1 MIKKYCLNFLFLISV
16 LFVSCNMQNVSDS
29 GASLKVALPGKS
41 EKAAVKYTAD
51 DIKQYEVVITNEYG
65 KSFVKTGVPGETV
78 SFEHVL
84 TGKYDIDVFALDES
98 GYTGARGSVSASVKE
113 NETCNVAI
121 TASLLYRSDFFI
133 SGADGVWL
141 SNHSDY
147 FINSTFKNYRND
159 VDFSVTTENSTSEA
173 PAIELIPVTSVR
185 LTNGNIPYI
194 YVNALDT
201 KNSPIFG
208 SEQVTSSV
216 SFEAK
221 SSVPSTVNFY
231 FQDID
236 HEPIG
241 VVLQAELET
250 DFKEF
255 KMYMPAKN
263 FYTDDQSYSWNGTL
277 RAVVT
282 SGNGTVTIK
291 NVAID
296 TNAQRGENTPT
307 PIYTCYPPDTKGVK
321 LSSDYSNNS
330 HIFEFTDTNT
340 YGGLAWSQAKPNETA
355 DPSENVTY
363 SIYLTSTEENVNITF
378 YRYTLGGGIQ
388 QISKEQQ
395 IVQTD
400 VPAQITITVPQVE
413 TVTEREVCA
422 ILFKVDKPTTI
433 TIERYIL

>member
-1 MIKKYCLNFLFLISV
+1 MIKKSLFSV
-16 LFVSCNMQNVSDS
+16 LFAFSILFASCNMQDVSDT

-84 TGKYDIDVFALDES
+84 TGKYDIDVFALDVS

-173 PAIELIPVTSVR
+173 EAPAIELIPVTSVR

-208 SEQVTSSV
+208 SEQVTSV

-241 VVLQAELET
+241 VVLQAELT
-250 DFKEF
+250 NEF
-255 KMYMPAKN
+255 KKYEMFIPARM
-263 FYTDDQSYSWNGTL
+263 SLERSLWSGTL
-277 RAVVT
+277 RAGVT

-291 NVAID
+291 NPFV
-296 TNAQRGENTPT
+296 TNNASGNPAA
-307 PIYTCYPPDTKGVK
+307 YTCYPPDTKGVK
-321 LSSDYSNNS
+321 TYLTEDRGSYG
-330 HIFEFTDTNT
+330 HTFEFTDTSA
-340 YGGLAWSQAKPNETA
+340 YGGLVGHVFYNSTYQGFNNNYVL
-355 DPSENVTY
+355 NVK
-363 SIYLTSTEENVNITF
+363 SSEENVIITF
-378 YRYTLGGGIQ
+378 YLYTLGGGIQ
-388 QISKEQQ
+388 ELGSGQ
-395 IVQTD
+395 IVEGDNSEFCTFTFEPKPL
-400 VPAQITITVPQVE
+400 PA
-413 TVTEREVCA
+413 VTASDYEFTAV
-422 ILFKVDKPTTI
+422 LFKVNKPTII
-433 TIERYIL
+433 TID

>member
-84 TGKYDIDVFALDES
+84 TGKYDIDVFALDVS

-173 PAIELIPVTSVR
+173 EATELIPVTSVR

-201 KNSPIFG
+201 KNSQISSSG
-208 SEQVTSSV
+208 QVTSV

-241 VVLQAELET
+241 VVLQAELT
-250 DFKEF
+250 NEF
-255 KMYMPAKN
+255 KKYEMLIPARMN
-263 FYTDDQSYSWNGTL
+263 LGRSWSGTL
-277 RAVVT
+277 RAGVT

-291 NVAID
+291 NPFVFVTD
-296 TNAQRGENTPT
+296 NASGNPAA
-307 PIYTCYPPDTKGVK
+307 YTCYPPDTKGVK
-321 LSSDYSNNS
+321 TYLTEDRGSYY
-330 HIFEFTDTNT
+330 HTFEFTDTSA
-340 YGGLAWSQAKPNETA
+340 YGGLVGHEVNNSY
-355 DPSENVTY
+355 D
-363 SIYLTSTEENVNITF
+363 LTVKSSEENVIITF
-378 YRYTLGGGIQ
+378 YLYTLGGGIQ
-388 QISKEQQ
+388 ELGSSQ
-395 IVQTD
+395 IVEGDKFCTFTFEPD
-400 VPAQITITVPQVE
+400 PLPA
-413 TVTEREVCA
+413 VTASDYEFTAV
-422 ILFKVDKPTTI
+422 LFKVNKPTII
-433 TIERYIL
+433 TIS

>member
-1 MIKKYCLNFLFLISV
+1 MIKKSLFSV
-16 LFVSCNMQNVSDS
+16 LFAFSILFASCNMQDVSDT
-29 GASLKVALPGKS
+29 GTSLKIALPGNA
-41 EKAAVKYTAD
+41 EKVATKYEAS
-51 DIKQYEVVITNEYG
+51 DIVQYEVVITNEYN
-65 KSFVKTGVPGETV
+65 KSFVKTGRPGETI
-78 SFEHVL
+78 SFDHVL
-84 TGKYDIDVFALDES
+84 TGNYGIDVFALDES
-98 GYTGARGSVSASVKE
+98 GYTGAKGSVSATVKE

-121 TASLLYRSDFFI
+121 SASLLYKSDFFI
-133 SGADGVWL
+133 SGEDGAWL
-141 SNHSDY
+141 SNYSDY
-147 FINSTFKNYRND
+147 FYNSRFKNYKND
-159 VDFSVTTENSTSEA
+159 VDFSVSEGTLSTGGTISE
-173 PAIELIPVTSVR
+173 TSVT
-185 LTNGNIPYI
+185 LKNGNIPYI
-194 YVNALDT
+194 YVNSLYT
-201 KNSPIFG
+201 KNTAIYG
-208 SEQVTSSV
+208 SDQLILV
-216 SFEAK
+216 SFDAK
-221 SSVPSTVNFY
+221 ASVPSTVNFY
-231 FQDID
+231 FQDLKN
-236 HEPIG
+236 EPIG
-241 VVLQAELET
+241 VVMQAELET

-263 FYTDDQSYSWNGTL
+263 FYTDDQFYSWNGTL

>member
-1 MIKKYCLNFLFLISV
+1 MIKKSLFSV
-16 LFVSCNMQNVSDS
+16 LFAFSILFASCNMQNVSDS

-84 TGKYDIDVFALDES
+84 TGKYDIDVFALDVS

-173 PAIELIPVTSVR
+173 EAPAIELIPVTSVR

-201 KNSPIFG
+201 KNSPING
-208 SEQVTSSV
+208 YDQVTSV

-241 VVLQAELET
+241 VVLQAELT
-250 DFKEF
+250 NEF
-255 KMYMPAKN
+255 KKYEMFIPARIGLE
-263 FYTDDQSYSWNGTL
+263 QSFWSGTL
-277 RAVVT
+277 RAGVT

-291 NVAID
+291 NPFV
-296 TNAQRGENTPT
+296 TNDASGNPAA
-307 PIYTCYPPDTKGVK
+307 YTCYPPDTKGVK
-321 LSSDYSNNS
+321 TYLTKDYY
-330 HIFEFTDTNT
+330 HTFEFTDTSA
-340 YGGLAWSQAKPNETA
+340 YGGLVGHVFYNSSTQEVNNRYVL
-355 DPSENVTY
+355 NVK
-363 SIYLTSTEENVNITF
+363 SSEENVIITF
-378 YRYTLGGGIQ
+378 YLYTLGGGIQ
-388 QISKEQQ
+388 ELGSGQ
-395 IVQTD
+395 IVEGVNSEYGTFTFTPD
-400 VPAQITITVPQVE
+400 PRPA
-413 TVTEREVCA
+413 VTASDYEFTAV
-422 ILFKVDKPTTI
+422 LFKVNKPTII
-433 TIERYIL
+433 TIN

>member
-84 TGKYDIDVFALDES
+84 TGKYDIDVFALDVS

-173 PAIELIPVTSVR
+173 EAPAIELIPVTSVR

-208 SEQVTSSV
+208 SEQVTSV

-241 VVLQAELET
+241 VVLQAELT
-250 DFKEF
+250 NEF
-255 KMYMPAKN
+255 KKYEMFIPARM
-263 FYTDDQSYSWNGTL
+263 SLERSLWSGTL
-277 RAVVT
+277 RAGVT

-291 NVAID
+291 NPFV
-296 TNAQRGENTPT
+296 TNNASGNTAA
-307 PIYTCYPPDTKGVK
+307 YTCYPPDTKGVK
-321 LSSDYSNNS
+321 TYLTKDYY
-330 HIFEFTDTNT
+330 HTFEFTDTSA
-340 YGGLAWSQAKPNETA
+340 YGGLVGHVFYNSTNQEVNNSYKL
-355 DPSENVTY
+355 NVK
-363 SIYLTSTEENVNITF
+363 SSEENVIITF
-378 YRYTLGGGIQ
+378 YLYTLGGGIQ
-388 QISKEQQ
+388 ELGSGQ
-395 IVQTD
+395 IVEGDNSEFCTFTFEPD
-400 VPAQITITVPQVE
+400 PLPA
-413 TVTEREVCA
+413 VTASDYEFTAV
-422 ILFKVDKPTTI
+422 LFKVNKPTII
-433 TIERYIL
+433 TIQ

>member
-84 TGKYDIDVFALDES
+84 TGKYDIDVFALDVS

-201 KNSPIFG
+201 KNSPIIG
-208 SEQVTSSV
+208 IEQVTSV

-241 VVLQAELET
+241 VVLQAELT
-250 DFKEF
+250 NEF
-255 KMYMPAKN
+255 KKYEMLIPPR
-263 FYTDDQSYSWNGTL
+263 TSLERSLWSGTL
-277 RAVVT
+277 RAGVT

-291 NVAID
+291 NPFV
-296 TNAQRGENTPT
+296 TNNASGNTAA
-307 PIYTCYPPDTKGVK
+307 YTCYPPDTKGVK
-321 LSSDYSNNS
+321 TYLTEGSYY
-330 HIFEFTDTNT
+330 HTFEFTDTSA
-340 YGGLAWSQAKPNETA
+340 YGGLVGHVFYNSTNQEVNNNYEL
-355 DPSENVTY
+355 NVK
-363 SIYLTSTEENVNITF
+363 SSEENVIITF
-378 YRYTLGGGIQ
+378 YLYTLGGGIQ
-388 QISKEQQ
+388 ELGSGQ
-395 IVQTD
+395 IVEGDNSEYCTFIFEPD
-400 VPAQITITVPQVE
+400 PLPA
-413 TVTEREVCA
+413 VTASDYEFTAV
-422 ILFKVDKPTTI
+422 LFKVNKPTII
-433 TIERYIL
+433 TIQ

>member
-1 MIKKYCLNFLFLISV
+1 MIKKSLFSV
-16 LFVSCNMQNVSDS
+16 LFAFSILFASCNMQDVSDTGS
-29 GASLKVALPGKS
+29 SLKVALPGKS

-84 TGKYDIDVFALDES
+84 TGKYDIDVFALDVS

-173 PAIELIPVTSVR
+173 EAPAIELIPVTSVR

-208 SEQVTSSV
+208 SEQVTSV

-241 VVLQAELET
+241 VVLQAELT
-250 DFKEF
+250 NEF
-255 KMYMPAKN
+255 KKYEMFIPARI
-263 FYTDDQSYSWNGTL
+263 SLERSVWSGTL
-277 RAVVT
+277 RAGVT

-291 NVAID
+291 NPFV
-296 TNAQRGENTPT
+296 TNNASGNTAA
-307 PIYTCYPPDTKGVK
+307 YTCYPPDTKGVK
-321 LSSDYSNNS
+321 TYLTEDRGSYY
-330 HIFEFTDTNT
+330 HTFEFTDTSA
-340 YGGLAWSQAKPNETA
+340 YGGLVGHVFYNSTYQGFNN
-355 DPSENVTY
+355 SYVLNVK
-363 SIYLTSTEENVNITF
+363 SSEENVIITF
-378 YRYTLGGGIQ
+378 YLYTLGGGIQ
-388 QISKEQQ
+388 ELGSGQ
-395 IVQTD
+395 IVEGDNSEYCTFIFEPD
-400 VPAQITITVPQVE
+400 PLPA
-413 TVTEREVCA
+413 VTASDYEFTAV
-422 ILFKVDKPTTI
+422 LFKVNKPTII
-433 TIERYIL
+433 TIQ

>member
-84 TGKYDIDVFALDES
+84 TGKYDIDVFALDVS

-173 PAIELIPVTSVR
+173 EAPAIELIPVTSVR

-201 KNSPIFG
+201 KNSPIIG
-208 SEQVTSSV
+208 IEQVTSV

-241 VVLQAELET
+241 VVLQAELT
-250 DFKEF
+250 NEF
-255 KMYMPAKN
+255 KKYEMLIPPR
-263 FYTDDQSYSWNGTL
+263 TSLERSLWSGTL
-277 RAVVT
+277 RAGVT

-291 NVAID
+291 NPFV
-296 TNAQRGENTPT
+296 TNNASGNTAA
-307 PIYTCYPPDTKGVK
+307 YTCYPPDTKGVK
-321 LSSDYSNNS
+321 TYLTKDYY
-330 HIFEFTDTNT
+330 HTFEFTDTSA
-340 YGGLAWSQAKPNETA
+340 YGGLVGHVFYNSTNQEVNNNYEL
-355 DPSENVTY
+355 NVK
-363 SIYLTSTEENVNITF
+363 SSEENVIITF
-378 YRYTLGGGIQ
+378 YLYTLGGGIQ
-388 QISKEQQ
+388 ELGSGQ
-395 IVQTD
+395 IVEGDNSEYCTFIFEPD
-400 VPAQITITVPQVE
+400 PLPA
-413 TVTEREVCA
+413 VTASDYEFTAV
-422 ILFKVDKPTTI
+422 LFKVNKPTII
-433 TIERYIL
+433 TIQ

>member
-84 TGKYDIDVFALDES
+84 TGKYDIDVFALDVS

-201 KNSPIFG
+201 KNSPIIG
-208 SEQVTSSV
+208 IEQVTSV

-241 VVLQAELET
+241 VVLQAELT
-250 DFKEF
+250 NEF
-255 KMYMPAKN
+255 KKYEMLIPPR
-263 FYTDDQSYSWNGTL
+263 TSLERSLWSGTL
-277 RAVVT
+277 RAGVT

-291 NVAID
+291 NPFV
-296 TNAQRGENTPT
+296 TNNASGNTAA
-307 PIYTCYPPDTKGVK
+307 YTCYPPDTKGVK
-321 LSSDYSNNS
+321 TYLTKDYY
-330 HIFEFTDTNT
+330 HTFEFTDTSA
-340 YGGLAWSQAKPNETA
+340 YGGLVGHVFYNSTNQEVNNNYEL
-355 DPSENVTY
+355 NVK
-363 SIYLTSTEENVNITF
+363 SSEENVIITF
-378 YRYTLGGGIQ
+378 YLYTLGGGIQ
-388 QISKEQQ
+388 ELGSGQ
-395 IVQTD
+395 IVEGDNSEYCTFIFEPD
-400 VPAQITITVPQVE
+400 PLPA
-413 TVTEREVCA
+413 VTASDYEFTAV
-422 ILFKVDKPTTI
+422 LFKVNKPTII
-433 TIERYIL
+433 TIQ

>member
-1 MIKKYCLNFLFLISV
+1 MIKKSLFSV
-16 LFVSCNMQNVSDS
+16 LFAFSILFASCNMQDVSDTGS
-29 GASLKVALPGKS
+29 SLKVALPGKS

-84 TGKYDIDVFALDES
+84 TGKYDIDVFALDVS

-173 PAIELIPVTSVR
+173 EAPAIELIPVTSVR

-201 KNSPIFG
+201 KNSMIFG
-208 SEQVTSSV
+208 SEQVTSV

-241 VVLQAELET
+241 VVLQAELT
-250 DFKEF
+250 NEF
-255 KMYMPAKN
+255 KKYEMFIPARM
-263 FYTDDQSYSWNGTL
+263 SLERSLWSGTL
-277 RAVVT
+277 RAGVT

-291 NVAID
+291 NPFV
-296 TNAQRGENTPT
+296 TNNASGNTAA
-307 PIYTCYPPDTKGVK
+307 YTCYPPDTKGVK
-321 LSSDYSNNS
+321 TYLTEDRGSYY
-330 HIFEFTDTNT
+330 HTFEFTDTSA
-340 YGGLAWSQAKPNETA
+340 YGGLVGHVFYNSTNQDVNN
-355 DPSENVTY
+355 SYVLNVK
-363 SIYLTSTEENVNITF
+363 SSEENVIITF
-378 YRYTLGGGIQ
+378 YLYTLGGGIQ
-388 QISKEQQ
+388 ELGSGQ
-395 IVQTD
+395 IVEGDNSEYCTFTFD
-400 VPAQITITVPQVE
+400 PDPRPA
-413 TVTEREVCA
+413 VTASDYEFTAV
-422 ILFKVDKPTTI
+422 LFKVNKPTII
-433 TIERYIL
+433 TID

>member
-84 TGKYDIDVFALDES
+84 TGKYDIDVFALDVS

-173 PAIELIPVTSVR
+173 EAPAIELIPVTSVR

-201 KNSPIFG
+201 KNSPIIG
-208 SEQVTSSV
+208 IEQVTSV

-241 VVLQAELET
+241 VVLQAELT
-250 DFKEF
+250 NEF
-255 KMYMPAKN
+255 KKYEMLIPPR
-263 FYTDDQSYSWNGTL
+263 TSLERSLWSGTL
-277 RAVVT
+277 RAGVT

-291 NVAID
+291 NPFV
-296 TNAQRGENTPT
+296 TNNASENTAA
-307 PIYTCYPPDTKGVK
+307 YTCYPPDTKGVK
-321 LSSDYSNNS
+321 TYLTKDYY
-330 HIFEFTDTNT
+330 HTFEFTDTSA
-340 YGGLAWSQAKPNETA
+340 YGGLVGHVFYNSTNQEVNNNYEL
-355 DPSENVTY
+355 NVK
-363 SIYLTSTEENVNITF
+363 SSEENVIITF
-378 YRYTLGGGIQ
+378 YLYTLGGGIQ
-388 QISKEQQ
+388 ELGSGQ
-395 IVQTD
+395 IVEGDNSEYCTFIFEPD
-400 VPAQITITVPQVE
+400 PLPA
-413 TVTEREVCA
+413 VTASDYEFTAV
-422 ILFKVDKPTTI
+422 LFKVNKPTII
-433 TIERYIL
+433 TIQ

>member
-1 MIKKYCLNFLFLISV
+1 MIKKSLFSV
-16 LFVSCNMQNVSDS
+16 LFAFSILFASCNMQNVSDS

-65 KSFVKTGVPGETV
+65 KSFVKTGRPGETI
-78 SFEHVL
+78 SFDHVL
-84 TGKYDIDVFALDES
+84 TGNYDIDVFALDES
-98 GYTGARGSVSASVKE
+98 GYTGAKGSVSATVKE

-121 TASLLYRSDFFI
+121 SASLLYKSDFFI
-133 SGADGVWL
+133 SGEDGAWL
-141 SNHSDY
+141 SNYSDY
-147 FINSTFKNYRND
+147 FYNSRFKNYKND
-159 VDFSVTTENSTSEA
+159 VDFSVSEGTLSTGGTISE
-173 PAIELIPVTSVR
+173 TSVT
-185 LTNGNIPYI
+185 LKNGNIPYI
-194 YVNALDT
+194 YVNSLYT
-201 KNSPIFG
+201 KNTAIYG
-208 SEQVTSSV
+208 SDQLILV
-216 SFEAK
+216 SFDAK
-221 SSVPSTVNFY
+221 ASVPSTVNFY
-231 FQDID
+231 FQDLKN
-236 HEPIG
+236 EPIG
-241 VVLQAELET
+241 VVMQAELET

-263 FYTDDQSYSWNGTL
+263 FYTDDQFYSWNGTL

>member
-84 TGKYDIDVFALDES
+84 TGKYDIDVFALDVS

-113 NETCNVAI
+113 NETCNVVI

-173 PAIELIPVTSVR
+173 EAPAIELIPVTSVR

-201 KNSPIFG
+201 KNSPIIG
-208 SEQVTSSV
+208 IEQVTSV

-241 VVLQAELET
+241 VVLQAELT
-250 DFKEF
+250 NEF
-255 KMYMPAKN
+255 KKYEMLIPPRIGLER
-263 FYTDDQSYSWNGTL
+263 SLWSGTL
-277 RAVVT
+277 RAGVT

-291 NVAID
+291 NPFV
-296 TNAQRGENTPT
+296 TNNASGNPAA
-307 PIYTCYPPDTKGVK
+307 YTCYPPDTKGVK
-321 LSSDYSNNS
+321 TYLDRGSYY
-330 HIFEFTDTNT
+330 HTFEFTDTSA
-340 YGGLAWSQAKPNETA
+340 YGGLVGHVFYITDQDVNNSYRLDVK
-355 DPSENVTY
+355 S
-363 SIYLTSTEENVNITF
+363 SEENVIITF
-378 YRYTLGGGIQ
+378 YLYTLGGGIQ
-388 QISKEQQ
+388 ELGSGQ
-395 IVQTD
+395 IVEGDKFCTFTFEPD
-400 VPAQITITVPQVE
+400 PPPA
-413 TVTEREVCA
+413 VTASDYEFTAV
-422 ILFKVDKPTTI
+422 LFKVNKPTII
-433 TIERYIL
+433 TIQ

>member
-1 MIKKYCLNFLFLISV
+1 M
-16 LFVSCNMQNVSDS
+16 
-29 GASLKVALPGKS
+29 
-41 EKAAVKYTAD
+41 
-51 DIKQYEVVITNEYG
+51 
-65 KSFVKTGVPGETV
+65 V
-78 SFEHVL
+78 SF
-84 TGKYDIDVFALDES
+84 D
-98 GYTGARGSVSASVKE
+98 
-113 NETCNVAI
+113 
-121 TASLLYRSDFFI
+121 
-133 SGADGVWL
+133 
-141 SNHSDY
+141 
-147 FINSTFKNYRND
+147 
-159 VDFSVTTENSTSEA
+159 
-173 PAIELIPVTSVR
+173 
-185 LTNGNIPYI
+185 
-194 YVNALDT
+194 
-201 KNSPIFG
+201 
-208 SEQVTSSV
+208 
-216 SFEAK
+216 AK
-221 SSVPSTVNFY
+221 ASVPSTVNFY
-231 FQDID
+231 FQDLKN
-236 HEPIG
+236 EPIG
-241 VVLQAELET
+241 VVMQAELET

-291 NVAID
+291 NVAIN

>member
-1 MIKKYCLNFLFLISV
+1 
-16 LFVSCNMQNVSDS
+16 MQDVSDTGS
-29 GASLKVALPGKS
+29 SLKVALPGKS

-84 TGKYDIDVFALDES
+84 TGKYDIDVFALDVS

-159 VDFSVTTENSTSEA
+159 VDFSVTTENPTSEAEA
-173 PAIELIPVTSVR
+173 PAIALIPVTSVR

-208 SEQVTSSV
+208 SEQVTSV

-241 VVLQAELET
+241 VVLQAELT
-250 DFKEF
+250 NEF
-255 KMYMPAKN
+255 KKYEMFIPARM
-263 FYTDDQSYSWNGTL
+263 SLERSLWSGTL
-277 RAVVT
+277 RAGVT

-291 NVAID
+291 NPFV
-296 TNAQRGENTPT
+296 TNNASENTAA
-307 PIYTCYPPDTKGVK
+307 YTCYPPDTKGVK
-321 LSSDYSNNS
+321 TYLTEDRGSYY
-330 HIFEFTDTNT
+330 HTFEFTDTSA
-340 YGGLAWSQAKPNETA
+340 YGGLVGHVFYNSTNQEVNN
-355 DPSENVTY
+355 SYVLNVK
-363 SIYLTSTEENVNITF
+363 SSEENVIITF
-378 YRYTLGGGIQ
+378 YLYTLGGGIQ
-388 QISKEQQ
+388 ELGSRQ
-395 IVQTD
+395 IVEGDNSEFSTFTFEPD
-400 VPAQITITVPQVE
+400 PIPA
-413 TVTEREVCA
+413 VTASDYEFTAV
-422 ILFKVDKPTTI
+422 LFKVNKPTII
-433 TIERYIL
+433 TID

>member
-1 MIKKYCLNFLFLISV
+1 MIKKSLFSV
-16 LFVSCNMQNVSDS
+16 LFAFSILFASCNMQDVSDT
-29 GASLKVALPGKS
+29 GTSLKIALPRNA
-41 EKAAVKYTAD
+41 EKVATKYEAS
-51 DIKQYEVVITNEYG
+51 DIVQYEVVITNEYG

-84 TGKYDIDVFALDES
+84 TGKYDIDVFALDVS

-173 PAIELIPVTSVR
+173 EAPAIELIPVTSVR

-201 KNSPIFG
+201 KNSTIFG
-208 SEQVTSSV
+208 SDQVTSV

-241 VVLQAELET
+241 VVLQAELT
-250 DFKEF
+250 NEF
-255 KMYMPAKN
+255 KKYEMFIPARM
-263 FYTDDQSYSWNGTL
+263 SLERSLWSGTL
-277 RAVVT
+277 RAGVT

-291 NVAID
+291 NPFVIN
-296 TNAQRGENTPT
+296 NASGNPAA
-307 PIYTCYPPDTKGVK
+307 YTCYPPDTKGVK
-321 LSSDYSNNS
+321 TYLTEDRGSYY
-330 HIFEFTDTNT
+330 HTFEFTDTSA
-340 YGGLAWSQAKPNETA
+340 YGGLVGHVFYNSTYQGFNN
-355 DPSENVTY
+355 SYVLNVK
-363 SIYLTSTEENVNITF
+363 SSEENVIITF
-378 YRYTLGGGIQ
+378 YLYTLGGGIQ
-388 QISKEQQ
+388 ELGSGQ
-395 IVQTD
+395 IVEGDNSEYCTFTFEPD
-400 VPAQITITVPQVE
+400 PRPA
-413 TVTEREVCA
+413 VTASDYEFTAV
-422 ILFKVDKPTTI
+422 LFKVNKPTII
-433 TIERYIL
+433 TID

>member
-84 TGKYDIDVFALDES
+84 TGKYDIDVFALDVS

-113 NETCNVAI
+113 NETCNVVI

-173 PAIELIPVTSVR
+173 EAPAIELIPVTSVR

-201 KNSPIFG
+201 KNSPIIG
-208 SEQVTSSV
+208 IEQVTSV

-241 VVLQAELET
+241 VVLQAELT
-250 DFKEF
+250 NEF
-255 KMYMPAKN
+255 KKYEMLIPPRIGLER
-263 FYTDDQSYSWNGTL
+263 SLWSGTL
-277 RAVVT
+277 RAGVT

-291 NVAID
+291 NPFV
-296 TNAQRGENTPT
+296 TNNASGNPAA
-307 PIYTCYPPDTKGVK
+307 YTCYPPDTKGVK
-321 LSSDYSNNS
+321 TYLDRGSYA
-330 HIFEFTDTNT
+330 HTFEFTDTSA
-340 YGGLAWSQAKPNETA
+340 YGGLVGHVFYNSTNQEFNNNYEL
-355 DPSENVTY
+355 NVK
-363 SIYLTSTEENVNITF
+363 SSEENVIITF
-378 YRYTLGGGIQ
+378 YLYTLGGGIQ
-388 QISKEQQ
+388 ELSSGQ
-395 IVQTD
+395 IVEGDNSEYCTFIFKPD
-400 VPAQITITVPQVE
+400 PLPA
-413 TVTEREVCA
+413 VTASDYEFTAV
-422 ILFKVDKPTTI
+422 LFKVNKPTII
-433 TIERYIL
+433 TIQ

>member
-1 MIKKYCLNFLFLISV
+1 MIKKSLFSV
-16 LFVSCNMQNVSDS
+16 LFAFSILFASCNMQDVSDT
-29 GASLKVALPGKS
+29 GTSLKIALPRNA
-41 EKAAVKYTAD
+41 EKVATKYEAS
-51 DIKQYEVVITNEYG
+51 DIVQYEVVITNEYG

-84 TGKYDIDVFALDES
+84 TGKYDIDVFALDVS

-173 PAIELIPVTSVR
+173 EAPAIELIPVTSVR

-201 KNSPIFG
+201 KNSPIIG
-208 SEQVTSSV
+208 IEQVTSV

-241 VVLQAELET
+241 VVLQAELT
-250 DFKEF
+250 NEF
-255 KMYMPAKN
+255 KKYEMFIPPRMSLG
-263 FYTDDQSYSWNGTL
+263 QSFWSGTL
-277 RAVVT
+277 RAGVT

-291 NVAID
+291 NPFV
-296 TNAQRGENTPT
+296 TNNASGNPAA
-307 PIYTCYPPDTKGVK
+307 YTCYPPDTKGVK
-321 LSSDYSNNS
+321 TYLTEDRGSYY
-330 HIFEFTDTNT
+330 HTFEFTDTSA
-340 YGGLAWSQAKPNETA
+340 YGGLVGHEVNNSY
-355 DPSENVTY
+355 D
-363 SIYLTSTEENVNITF
+363 LTVKSSEENVIITF
-378 YRYTLGGGIQ
+378 YLYTLGGGIQ
-388 QISKEQQ
+388 ELGSSQ
-395 IVQTD
+395 IVEGDKFCTFTFEPD
-400 VPAQITITVPQVE
+400 PLPA
-413 TVTEREVCA
+413 VTASDYEFTAV
-422 ILFKVDKPTTI
+422 LFKVNKPTII
-433 TIERYIL
+433 TIQ

>member
-1 MIKKYCLNFLFLISV
+1 MIKKSLFSV
-16 LFVSCNMQNVSDS
+16 LFAFSILFASCNMQNVSDS

-84 TGKYDIDVFALDES
+84 TGKYDIDVFALDVS

-201 KNSPIFG
+201 KNSPISS

-241 VVLQAELET
+241 VVLQAELT
-250 DFKEF
+250 NEF
-255 KMYMPAKN
+255 KKYEMLIPPRIGLE
-263 FYTDDQSYSWNGTL
+263 QSFWSGTL
-277 RAVVT
+277 RAGVT

-291 NVAID
+291 NPFV
-296 TNAQRGENTPT
+296 TNAASGNPAA
-307 PIYTCYPPDTKGVK
+307 YTCYPPDTKGVK
-321 LSSDYSNNS
+321 TYLTKDYY
-330 HIFEFTDTNT
+330 HTFEFTDTSA
-340 YGGLAWSQAKPNETA
+340 YGGLVGHVFYNSSTQEVNNRYVL
-355 DPSENVTY
+355 NVK
-363 SIYLTSTEENVNITF
+363 SSEENVIITF
-378 YRYTLGGGIQ
+378 YLYTLGGGIQ
-388 QISKEQQ
+388 ELGSGQ
-395 IVQTD
+395 IVEGVNSEYCTFTFTPD
-400 VPAQITITVPQVE
+400 PP
-413 TVTEREVCA
+413 VTASDYEFTAV
-422 ILFKVDKPTTI
+422 LFKVNKPTII
-433 TIERYIL
+433 TIQ

>member
-1 MIKKYCLNFLFLISV
+1 MIKKSLFSV
-16 LFVSCNMQNVSDS
+16 LFAFSILFASCNMQDVSDT
-29 GASLKVALPGKS
+29 GTSLKIALPRNA
-41 EKAAVKYTAD
+41 EKVATKYEAS
-51 DIKQYEVVITNEYG
+51 DIVQYEVVITNEYN
-65 KSFVKTGVPGETV
+65 KSFVKTGRPGETI
-78 SFEHVL
+78 SFDHVL
-84 TGKYDIDVFALDES
+84 TGNYDIDVFALDES

-201 KNSPIFG
+201 KNSTIFG
-208 SEQVTSSV
+208 SEQVTSV

-241 VVLQAELET
+241 VVLQAELT
-250 DFKEF
+250 NEF
-255 KMYMPAKN
+255 KKYEMLIPPRIGLE
-263 FYTDDQSYSWNGTL
+263 QSFWSGTL
-277 RAVVT
+277 RAGVT

-291 NVAID
+291 NPFV
-296 TNAQRGENTPT
+296 TNDASGNPAA
-307 PIYTCYPPDTKGVK
+307 YTCYPPDTKGVK
-321 LSSDYSNNS
+321 TYLTKDYY
-330 HIFEFTDTNT
+330 HTFEFTDTSA
-340 YGGLAWSQAKPNETA
+340 YGGLVGHVFYNSSTQEVNNRYVL
-355 DPSENVTY
+355 NVK
-363 SIYLTSTEENVNITF
+363 SSEENVIITF
-378 YRYTLGGGIQ
+378 YLYTLGGGIQ
-388 QISKEQQ
+388 ELGSGQ
-395 IVQTD
+395 IVEGVNSEYCTFTFTPD
-400 VPAQITITVPQVE
+400 PP
-413 TVTEREVCA
+413 VTASDYEFTAV
-422 ILFKVDKPTTI
+422 LFKVNKPTII
-433 TIERYIL
+433 TIQ

>member
-1 MIKKYCLNFLFLISV
+1 MIKKSLFSV
-16 LFVSCNMQNVSDS
+16 LFAFSILFASCNMQDVSDT
-29 GASLKVALPGKS
+29 GTSLKIALPRNA
-41 EKAAVKYTAD
+41 EKVATKYEAS
-51 DIKQYEVVITNEYG
+51 DIVQYEVVITNEYG

-84 TGKYDIDVFALDES
+84 TGKYDIDVFALDVS

-159 VDFSVTTENSTSEA
+159 VDFSVTTENPTSEAEA

-201 KNSPIFG
+201 KNSQISS

-241 VVLQAELET
+241 VVLQAELT
-250 DFKEF
+250 NEF
-255 KMYMPAKN
+255 KKYEMLIPARMN
-263 FYTDDQSYSWNGTL
+263 LGRSWSGTL
-277 RAVVT
+277 RAGVT

-291 NVAID
+291 NPFV
-296 TNAQRGENTPT
+296 TNNASGNTAA
-307 PIYTCYPPDTKGVK
+307 YTCYPPDTKGVK
-321 LSSDYSNNS
+321 TYLTEGSYY
-330 HIFEFTDTNT
+330 HTFEFTDTSA
-340 YGGLAWSQAKPNETA
+340 YGGLVGHVFYITDQDVNNSYRLDVK
-355 DPSENVTY
+355 S
-363 SIYLTSTEENVNITF
+363 SEENVIITF
-378 YRYTLGGGIQ
+378 YLYTLGGGIQ
-388 QISKEQQ
+388 ELGSGQ
-395 IVQTD
+395 IVEGDEFCTFTFEPD
-400 VPAQITITVPQVE
+400 PPPA
-413 TVTEREVCA
+413 VTASDYEFTAV
-422 ILFKVDKPTTI
+422 LFKVNKPTII
-433 TIERYIL
+433 TIS

>member
-1 MIKKYCLNFLFLISV
+1 MIKKSLFSV
-16 LFVSCNMQNVSDS
+16 LFAFSILFASCNMQDVSDTGS
-29 GASLKVALPGKS
+29 SLKVALPGKS

-84 TGKYDIDVFALDES
+84 TGKYDIDVFALDVS

-159 VDFSVTTENSTSEA
+159 VDFSVTTENPTSEAEA
-173 PAIELIPVTSVR
+173 PAIALIPVTSVR

-201 KNSPIFG
+201 KNSPISG
-208 SEQVTSSV
+208 YEQVTSV

-241 VVLQAELET
+241 VVLQAELT
-250 DFKEF
+250 NEF
-255 KMYMPAKN
+255 KKYEMLIPPRIGLE
-263 FYTDDQSYSWNGTL
+263 QSFWSGTL
-277 RAVVT
+277 RAGVT

-291 NVAID
+291 NPFV
-296 TNAQRGENTPT
+296 TNDASGNPAA
-307 PIYTCYPPDTKGVK
+307 YTCYPPDTKGVK
-321 LSSDYSNNS
+321 TYLTKDYY
-330 HIFEFTDTNT
+330 HTFEFTDTSA
-340 YGGLAWSQAKPNETA
+340 YGGLVGHVFYNSSTQEVNNRYVL
-355 DPSENVTY
+355 NVK
-363 SIYLTSTEENVNITF
+363 SSEENVIITF
-378 YRYTLGGGIQ
+378 YLYTLGGGIQ
-388 QISKEQQ
+388 ELGSGQ
-395 IVQTD
+395 IVEGVNSEYCTFTFTPD
-400 VPAQITITVPQVE
+400 PP
-413 TVTEREVCA
+413 VTASDYEFTAV
-422 ILFKVDKPTTI
+422 LFKVNKPTII
-433 TIERYIL
+433 TIQ

>member
-1 MIKKYCLNFLFLISV
+1 MIKKSLFSV
-16 LFVSCNMQNVSDS
+16 LFAFSILFASCNMQDVSDT
-29 GASLKVALPGKS
+29 GTSLKIALPRNA
-41 EKAAVKYTAD
+41 EKVATKYEAS
-51 DIKQYEVVITNEYG
+51 DIVQYEVVITNEYG

-84 TGKYDIDVFALDES
+84 TGKYDIDVFALDVS

-133 SGADGVWL
+133 SGEDGAWL
-141 SNHSDY
+141 SNYSDY
-147 FINSTFKNYRND
+147 FYNSRFKNYKND
-159 VDFSVTTENSTSEA
+159 VDFSVSEGTLSTGGTISE
-173 PAIELIPVTSVR
+173 TSVT
-185 LTNGNIPYI
+185 LKNGNIPYI
-194 YVNALDT
+194 YVNSLYT
-201 KNSPIFG
+201 KNTAIYG
-208 SEQVTSSV
+208 SDQLILV
-216 SFEAK
+216 SFDAK
-221 SSVPSTVNFY
+221 ASVPSTVNFY
-231 FQDID
+231 FQDLKN
-236 HEPIG
+236 EPIG
-241 VVLQAELET
+241 VVMQAELET

-263 FYTDDQSYSWNGTL
+263 FYTDDQFYSWNGTL

>member
-1 MIKKYCLNFLFLISV
+1 MIKKSLFSV
-16 LFVSCNMQNVSDS
+16 LFAFSILFASCNMQDVSDTGS
-29 GASLKVALPGKS
+29 SLKVALPGKS

-51 DIKQYEVVITNEYG
+51 DIKQYEVVITNEYN
-65 KSFVKTGVPGETV
+65 KSFVKTGRPGETI
-78 SFEHVL
+78 SFDHVL
-84 TGKYDIDVFALDES
+84 TGNYDIDVFALDES

-113 NETCNVAI
+113 NETCNVTI

-173 PAIELIPVTSVR
+173 EAPAIELIPVTSVR

-201 KNSPIFG
+201 KNSKIFG
-208 SEQVTSSV
+208 SEQVTSV

-241 VVLQAELET
+241 VVLQAELT
-250 DFKEF
+250 NEF
-255 KMYMPAKN
+255 KKYEMFIPARM
-263 FYTDDQSYSWNGTL
+263 SLERSLWSGTL
-277 RAVVT
+277 RAGVT

-291 NVAID
+291 NPFV
-296 TNAQRGENTPT
+296 TNNASGNTAA
-307 PIYTCYPPDTKGVK
+307 YTCYPPDTKGVK
-321 LSSDYSNNS
+321 TYLTKDYY
-330 HIFEFTDTNT
+330 HTFEFTDTSA
-340 YGGLAWSQAKPNETA
+340 YGGLVGHVFYNSTNQDVNN
-355 DPSENVTY
+355 SYVLNVK
-363 SIYLTSTEENVNITF
+363 SSEENVIITF
-378 YRYTLGGGIQ
+378 YLYTLGGGIQ
-388 QISKEQQ
+388 ELGSGQ
-395 IVQTD
+395 IVEGDNSEYCTFIFEPD
-400 VPAQITITVPQVE
+400 PLPA
-413 TVTEREVCA
+413 VTASDYEFTAV
-422 ILFKVDKPTTI
+422 LFKVNKPTII
-433 TIERYIL
+433 TIQ

>member
-1 MIKKYCLNFLFLISV
+1 MIKKSLFSV
-16 LFVSCNMQNVSDS
+16 LFAFSILFASCNMQDVSDT
-29 GASLKVALPGKS
+29 GTSLKIALPGNA
-41 EKAAVKYTAD
+41 EKVATKYEAS
-51 DIKQYEVVITNEYG
+51 DIVQYEVVITNEYG

-84 TGKYDIDVFALDES
+84 TGKYDIDVFALDVS

-159 VDFSVTTENSTSEA
+159 VDFSVTTENPTSEAEA

-201 KNSPIFG
+201 KNSQISS

-241 VVLQAELET
+241 VVLQAELT
-250 DFKEF
+250 NEF
-255 KMYMPAKN
+255 KKYEMLIPARMN
-263 FYTDDQSYSWNGTL
+263 LGRSWSGTL
-277 RAVVT
+277 RAGVT

-291 NVAID
+291 NPFV
-296 TNAQRGENTPT
+296 TNNASGNTAA
-307 PIYTCYPPDTKGVK
+307 YTCYPPDTKGVK
-321 LSSDYSNNS
+321 TYLTEGSYY
-330 HIFEFTDTNT
+330 HTFEFTDTSA
-340 YGGLAWSQAKPNETA
+340 YGGLVGHVFYITDQDVNNSYRLDVK
-355 DPSENVTY
+355 S
-363 SIYLTSTEENVNITF
+363 SEENVIITF
-378 YRYTLGGGIQ
+378 YLYTLGGGIQ
-388 QISKEQQ
+388 ELGSGQ
-395 IVQTD
+395 IVEGDEFCTFTFEPD
-400 VPAQITITVPQVE
+400 PPPA
-413 TVTEREVCA
+413 VTASDYEFTAV
-422 ILFKVDKPTTI
+422 LFKVNKPTII
-433 TIERYIL
+433 TIS

>member
-1 MIKKYCLNFLFLISV
+1 MIKKSLFSV
-16 LFVSCNMQNVSDS
+16 LFAFSILFASCNMQDVSDT
-29 GASLKVALPGKS
+29 GTSLKIALPRNA
-41 EKAAVKYTAD
+41 EKVATKYEAS
-51 DIKQYEVVITNEYG
+51 DIVQYEVVITNEYN
-65 KSFVKTGVPGETV
+65 KSFVKTGRPGETI
-78 SFEHVL
+78 SFDHVL
-84 TGKYDIDVFALDES
+84 TGNYDIDVFALDES

-173 PAIELIPVTSVR
+173 EAPAIELIPVTSVR

-201 KNSPIFG
+201 KNSTIFG
-208 SEQVTSSV
+208 SDQVTSV

-241 VVLQAELET
+241 VVLQAELT
-250 DFKEF
+250 NEF
-255 KMYMPAKN
+255 KKYEMFIPARM
-263 FYTDDQSYSWNGTL
+263 SLERSLWSGTL
-277 RAVVT
+277 RAGVT

-291 NVAID
+291 NPFV
-296 TNAQRGENTPT
+296 TNNASGNTAA
-307 PIYTCYPPDTKGVK
+307 YTCYPPDTKGVK
-321 LSSDYSNNS
+321 TYLTEDRGSYY
-330 HIFEFTDTNT
+330 HTFEFTDTSA
-340 YGGLAWSQAKPNETA
+340 YGGLVGHVFYNSTNQEVNN
-355 DPSENVTY
+355 SYVLNVK
-363 SIYLTSTEENVNITF
+363 SSEENVIITF
-378 YRYTLGGGIQ
+378 YLYTLGGGIQ
-388 QISKEQQ
+388 ELGSGQ
-395 IVQTD
+395 IVEGDNSEFCTFPFEPD
-400 VPAQITITVPQVE
+400 PLPA
-413 TVTEREVCA
+413 VTASDYEFTAV
-422 ILFKVDKPTTI
+422 LFKVNKPTII
-433 TIERYIL
+433 TID

>member
-1 MIKKYCLNFLFLISV
+1 MIKKSLFSV
-16 LFVSCNMQNVSDS
+16 LFAFSILFASCNMQDVSDTGS
-29 GASLKVALPGKS
+29 SLKVALPGKS

-84 TGKYDIDVFALDES
+84 TGKYDIDVFALDVS

-159 VDFSVTTENSTSEA
+159 VDFSVTTENPTSEAEA
-173 PAIELIPVTSVR
+173 PAIALIPVTSVR

-208 SEQVTSSV
+208 SEQVTSV

-241 VVLQAELET
+241 VVLQAELT
-250 DFKEF
+250 NEF
-255 KMYMPAKN
+255 KKYEMFIPARM
-263 FYTDDQSYSWNGTL
+263 SLERSLWSGTL
-277 RAVVT
+277 RAGVT

-291 NVAID
+291 NPFV
-296 TNAQRGENTPT
+296 TNNASGNTAA
-307 PIYTCYPPDTKGVK
+307 YTCYPPDTKGVK
-321 LSSDYSNNS
+321 TYLTEDRGSYY
-330 HIFEFTDTNT
+330 HTFEFTDTSA
-340 YGGLAWSQAKPNETA
+340 YGGLVGHVFYNSTNQEVNN
-355 DPSENVTY
+355 SYVLNVK
-363 SIYLTSTEENVNITF
+363 SSEENVIITF
-378 YRYTLGGGIQ
+378 YLYTLGGGIQ
-388 QISKEQQ
+388 ELGSRQ
-395 IVQTD
+395 IVEGDNSEFSTFTFEPD
-400 VPAQITITVPQVE
+400 PIPA
-413 TVTEREVCA
+413 VTASDYEFTAV
-422 ILFKVDKPTTI
+422 LFKVNKPTII
-433 TIERYIL
+433 TID

>member
-1 MIKKYCLNFLFLISV
+1 MIKKSLFSV
-16 LFVSCNMQNVSDS
+16 LFAFSILFASCNMQDVSDT
-29 GASLKVALPGKS
+29 GTSLKIALPRNA
-41 EKAAVKYTAD
+41 EKVATKYEAS
-51 DIKQYEVVITNEYG
+51 DIVQYEVVITNEYG

-84 TGKYDIDVFALDES
+84 TGKYDIDVFALDVS

-173 PAIELIPVTSVR
+173 EAPAIELIPVTSVR

-208 SEQVTSSV
+208 SEQVTSV

-241 VVLQAELET
+241 VVLQAELT
-250 DFKEF
+250 NEF
-255 KMYMPAKN
+255 KKYEMFIPARM
-263 FYTDDQSYSWNGTL
+263 SLERSLWSGTL
-277 RAVVT
+277 RAGVT

-291 NVAID
+291 NSFV
-296 TNAQRGENTPT
+296 TNNASGNTAA
-307 PIYTCYPPDTKGVK
+307 YTCYPPDTKGVK
-321 LSSDYSNNS
+321 TYLTEDRGSYY
-330 HIFEFTDTNT
+330 HTFEFTDTSA
-340 YGGLAWSQAKPNETA
+340 YGGLVGHVFYNSTYQGFNN
-355 DPSENVTY
+355 SYVLNVK
-363 SIYLTSTEENVNITF
+363 SSEENVIITF
-378 YRYTLGGGIQ
+378 YLYTLGGGIQ
-388 QISKEQQ
+388 ELGSGQ
-395 IVQTD
+395 IVEGDNSEYCTFPF
-400 VPAQITITVPQVE
+400 VPDPLPA
-413 TVTEREVCA
+413 VTASDYEFTAV
-422 ILFKVDKPTTI
+422 LFKVNKPTII
-433 TIERYIL
+433 TIQ

>member
-1 MIKKYCLNFLFLISV
+1 MIKKSLFSV
-16 LFVSCNMQNVSDS
+16 LFAFSILFASCNMQDVSDTGS
-29 GASLKVALPGKS
+29 SLKVALPGKS

-84 TGKYDIDVFALDES
+84 TGKYDIDVFALDVS

-159 VDFSVTTENSTSEA
+159 VDFSVTTENPTSEAEA
-173 PAIELIPVTSVR
+173 PAIALIPVTSVR

-208 SEQVTSSV
+208 SEQVTSV

-241 VVLQAELET
+241 VVLQAELT
-250 DFKEF
+250 NEF
-255 KMYMPAKN
+255 KKYEMFIPARM
-263 FYTDDQSYSWNGTL
+263 SLERSLWSGTL
-277 RAVVT
+277 RAGVT

-291 NVAID
+291 NPFV
-296 TNAQRGENTPT
+296 TNNASGNTAA
-307 PIYTCYPPDTKGVK
+307 YTCYPPDTKGVK
-321 LSSDYSNNS
+321 TYLTEDRGSYY
-330 HIFEFTDTNT
+330 HTFEFTDTSA
-340 YGGLAWSQAKPNETA
+340 YGGLVGHVFYNSTNQEVNNSYEL
-355 DPSENVTY
+355 NVK
-363 SIYLTSTEENVNITF
+363 SSEENVIITF
-378 YRYTLGGGIQ
+378 YLYTLGGGIQ
-388 QISKEQQ
+388 ELGSRQ
-395 IVQTD
+395 IVEGDNSEFSTFTFEPD
-400 VPAQITITVPQVE
+400 PIPA
-413 TVTEREVCA
+413 VTASDYEFTAV
-422 ILFKVDKPTTI
+422 LFKVNKPTII
-433 TIERYIL
+433 TID

>member
-1 MIKKYCLNFLFLISV
+1 MIKKCCLNFLFLISV
-16 LFVSCNMQNVSDS
+16 LFTACNMQNVSDS
-29 GASLKVALPGKS
+29 GSSLKVALPGKS
-41 EKAAVKYTAD
+41 EKVAVKYTAD

-84 TGKYDIDVFALDES
+84 TGKYDIDVFALDVS

-133 SGADGVWL
+133 SGEDGAWL
-141 SNHSDY
+141 SNYSDY
-147 FINSTFKNYRND
+147 FYNSRFKNYKND
-159 VDFSVTTENSTSEA
+159 VDFSVTTENSTSEAEA

-201 KNSPIFG
+201 KNSMIFG
-208 SEQVTSSV
+208 SEQVTSV

-241 VVLQAELET
+241 VVLQAELT
-250 DFKEF
+250 NEF
-255 KMYMPAKN
+255 KKYEMFIPARM
-263 FYTDDQSYSWNGTL
+263 SLERSLWSGTL
-277 RAVVT
+277 RAGVT

-291 NVAID
+291 NPFV
-296 TNAQRGENTPT
+296 TNNASGNTAA
-307 PIYTCYPPDTKGVK
+307 YTCYPPDTKGVK
-321 LSSDYSNNS
+321 TYLTEDRGSYY
-330 HIFEFTDTNT
+330 HTFEFTDTSA
-340 YGGLAWSQAKPNETA
+340 YGGLVGHVFYNSTNQDVNN
-355 DPSENVTY
+355 SYVLNVK
-363 SIYLTSTEENVNITF
+363 SSEENVIITF
-378 YRYTLGGGIQ
+378 YLYTLGGGIQ
-388 QISKEQQ
+388 ELGSGQ
-395 IVQTD
+395 IVEGDNSEFCTFTFEPD
-400 VPAQITITVPQVE
+400 PLPA
-413 TVTEREVCA
+413 VTASDYEFTAV
-422 ILFKVDKPTTI
+422 LFKVNKPTII
-433 TIERYIL
+433 TIQ

>member
-1 MIKKYCLNFLFLISV
+1 MIKKSLFSV
-16 LFVSCNMQNVSDS
+16 LFAFSILFASCNMQDVSDTGS
-29 GASLKVALPGKS
+29 SLKVALPGKS

-84 TGKYDIDVFALDES
+84 TGKYDIDVFALDVS

-201 KNSPIFG
+201 KNSQISS

-241 VVLQAELET
+241 VVLQAELT
-250 DFKEF
+250 NEF
-255 KMYMPAKN
+255 KKYEMFIPARMN
-263 FYTDDQSYSWNGTL
+263 LRRSWSGTL
-277 RAVVT
+277 RAGVT

-291 NVAID
+291 NPFV
-296 TNAQRGENTPT
+296 TNNASGNTAA
-307 PIYTCYPPDTKGVK
+307 YTCYPPDTKGVK
-321 LSSDYSNNS
+321 TYLDRGTYY
-330 HIFEFTDTNT
+330 HTFEFTDTSA
-340 YGGLAWSQAKPNETA
+340 YGGLVGHVFYNSTNQEVNN
-355 DPSENVTY
+355 SYVLNVK
-363 SIYLTSTEENVNITF
+363 SSEENVIITF
-378 YRYTLGGGIQ
+378 YLYTLGGGIQ
-388 QISKEQQ
+388 ELGSGQ
-395 IVQTD
+395 IVEGDNSEYCTFTFTPD
-400 VPAQITITVPQVE
+400 PLPA
-413 TVTEREVCA
+413 VTASDYEFTAV
-422 ILFKVDKPTTI
+422 LFKVNKPTII
-433 TIERYIL
+433 TIS

>member
-1 MIKKYCLNFLFLISV
+1 MIKKSLFSV
-16 LFVSCNMQNVSDS
+16 LFAFSILFASCNMQDVSDTGS
-29 GASLKVALPGKS
+29 SLKVALPGKS

-84 TGKYDIDVFALDES
+84 TGKYDIDVFALDVS

-159 VDFSVTTENSTSEA
+159 VDFSVTTENSTSEVEA

-201 KNSPIFG
+201 KNSPIIG
-208 SEQVTSSV
+208 IEQVTSV

-241 VVLQAELET
+241 VVLQAELT
-250 DFKEF
+250 NEF
-255 KMYMPAKN
+255 KKYEMFIPARIGLE
-263 FYTDDQSYSWNGTL
+263 QSFWSGTL
-277 RAVVT
+277 RAGVT

-291 NVAID
+291 NPFV
-296 TNAQRGENTPT
+296 TNDASGNPAA
-307 PIYTCYPPDTKGVK
+307 YTCYPPDTKGVK
-321 LSSDYSNNS
+321 TYLTEDRGSSY
-330 HIFEFTDTNT
+330 HTFEFTDTSA
-340 YGGLAWSQAKPNETA
+340 YGGLVGHVFYNSSTQEVNNRYVL
-355 DPSENVTY
+355 NVK
-363 SIYLTSTEENVNITF
+363 SSEENVIITF
-378 YRYTLGGGIQ
+378 YLYTLGGGIQ
-388 QISKEQQ
+388 ELGSGQ
-395 IVQTD
+395 IVEGVNSEFCTFTFEPKPL
-400 VPAQITITVPQVE
+400 PA
-413 TVTEREVCA
+413 VTASDYEFTAV
-422 ILFKVDKPTTI
+422 LFKVNKPTII
-433 TIERYIL
+433 TID